1 MSETYNLIAVV
12 KAKTEE
18 ALRKFNDFTKGVK
31 SAKAELSA
39 FEQAGRI
46 AAGVLLRDMVQGLT
60 ASLTESIKLG
70 GVIETL
76 KASFEALSE
85 AQGATD
91 ASLMELREAVRG
103 TVSDMDLLTSANT
116 AMSFSIPYEEF
127 VKYAEAAAVVGR
139 AVGIDGAQAIDNFTI
154 ALGRLSPRILD
165 NLGIQLSLEEANK
178 IYAER
183 LGVTVES
190 LTEATRATAYHT
202 IATERLMEQAALL
215 AGTTS
220 EAQIAQEGFT
230 ASMKNL
236 QTATGS
242 LLTPLSG
249 ITPILQGAM
258 PFFAMFSAVYIP
270 TLITKYGALG
280 TATTIWGGITAAAS
294 SLVTTSILGIPIIGW
309 IAAVILAIK
318 GLQMAWKNNWFGI
331 RDIADNVAIAIS
343 DKIDWLME
351 GVTAFAEGVSE
362 ALDWLGLMWAVVTGT
377 VEEHLTKQK
386 DSLTQSFEDQVQIIK
401 DNMSAALDEVTLK
414 YGEMFA
420 AAEAAH
426 SKEIDEHAQFWIDQL
441 NEQAEGFDKAV
452 EEYQKHY
459 DQILTDTESH
469 YDDLISDTKSHYGDM
484 LSETIQSYDDQLS
497 ETTTFYDEM
506 LAEQSAFLVAIR
518 EGRARDLDDL
528 ELNFLLQKQALKDAL
543 ESQQMTTEE
552 YEEALSSLEAAYRES
567 REDIRDT
574 YRIQELQA
582 EDEFRTEEERI
593 NAERT
598 AALEKLEQEKSDEI
612 TRIEEELKAE
622 TERIEQE
629 KADEVQRINEQRKT
643 DLEAIQADKE
653 ALEVAHAKEMQ
664 KLEREKAVEIAGIQA
679 QAELDMIN
687 AQKQLHTDL
696 EKAEEEHKDAS
707 TGIWGRLWE
716 DIERGVSGFANW
728 IIGGSAYQ
736 DMLDDIEAAERA
748 HSETSTEIWDGL
760 WTDLKKDANTTFEN
774 IKTTVDDMGKTLS
787 TSSDA
792 VKNWATD
799 VIVKAKEAYKG
810 VSKETEAIL
819 SEIEAKAKQVVSKDE
834 KPENWAQIEN
844 ALEKIAELDVR
855 IAEKEAKTGK
865 EAKVLRGYRDEWRTE
880 LGFYTAMTVE
890 ELEELKKLPGVTE
903 LQHGFEGMVT
913 KPTAFLA
920 GEAGP
925 EYVSVTP
932 QSQGGRQLV
941 INGPLVVIEGSADP
955 KTARLAAD
963 LIMQELRKIA

>member
-1 MSETYNLIAVV
+1 LSETYNLIAVV

-18 ALRKFNDFTKGVK
+18 ALRKFNEFTKGVK
-31 SAKAELSA
+31 AAKAELSA

-60 ASLTESIKLG
+60 ASFTESLKLG
-70 GVIETL
+70 GAIETL
-76 KASFEALSE
+76 KASFEALST

-91 ASLMELREAVRG
+91 ATLGELRKAVRG
-103 TVSDMDLLTSANT
+103 TVSDMDLLTAANT

-139 AVGIDGAQAIDNFTI
+139 AVGIGAAQAIDNFTV

-183 LGVTVES
+183 LGVTVEA
-190 LTEATRATAYHT
+190 LTEAQKATAYHT

-236 QTATGS
+236 QAAVGS
-242 LLTPLSG
+242 LFTPLSG
-249 ITPILQGAM
+249 ITPILEGAM
-258 PFFAMFSAVYIP
+258 PFFAMFSAVLIP
-270 TLITKYGALG
+270 SLITQYGLLG
-280 TATTIWGGITAAAS
+280 AATTIWGGITAAAS

-309 IAAVILAIK
+309 IAAAILAVK
-318 GLQMAWKNNWFGI
+318 GLQMAWQNNWFGI
-331 RDIADNVAIAIS
+331 RDTVDNVVIAIS
-343 DKIDWLME
+343 GKIDGLME
-351 GVTAFAEGVSE
+351 GVTAFAGGVSE
-362 ALDWLGLMWAVVTGT
+362 TLDWLGLMWAVVTGT
-377 VEEHLTKQK
+377 VEGHLTQQK

-401 DNMSAALDEVTLK
+401 DNMSVALDEVTLK

-420 AAEAAH
+420 AAEASH
-426 SKEIDEHAQFWIDQL
+426 SKEIEEHAQFWIDQL
-441 NEQAEGFDKAV
+441 DEQAEGFDKAV

-469 YDDLISDTKSHYGDM
+469 YGDLLSDTKDHYSEI
-484 LSETIQSYDDQLS
+484 LSETTQGYDDQLS
-497 ETTTFYDEM
+497 ETNTFYDEM

-518 EGRARDLDDL
+518 EGRSRDLDDL
-528 ELNFLLQKQALKDAL
+528 ELNYLLQKQALKDAL

-552 YEEALSSLEAAYRES
+552 YEEALSSLEAAYRDS
-567 REDIRDT
+567 RADIRDT

-593 NAERT
+593 NAERA
-598 AALEKLEQEKSDEI
+598 AALEKIEDEKADAI
-612 TRIEEELKAE
+612 TTVEEELKAE
-622 TERIEQE
+622 VERIEQE
-629 KADEVQRINEQRKT
+629 KADEVQRINEQRKM

-653 ALEVAHAKEMQ
+653 ALEVAHAAEMQ
-664 KLEREKAVEIAGIQA
+664 RLENVKQSEIAGIQA

-687 AQKQLHTDL
+687 AQKQLHADL
-696 EKAEEEHKDAS
+696 EKAEEEHKEAS
-707 TGIWGRLWE
+707 TGIWGSLWAGLE
-716 DIERGVSGFANW
+716 KGVTGFATW
-728 IIGGSAYQ
+728 LIGGSAYQ
-736 DMLDDIEAAERA
+736 DMLDDMEAAERT
-748 HSETSTEIWDGL
+748 HSDTSTDIWSGL
-760 WTDLKKDANTTFEN
+760 WADLETDANRTFEN
-774 IKTTVDDMGKTLS
+774 LKTTADDMGRNLS
-787 TSSDA
+787 ASSDD
-792 VKNWATD
+792 VKKWATD
-799 VIVKAKEAYKG
+799 VVNAAKSAYTG

-819 SEIEAKAKQVVSKDE
+819 SEIEAKAKHVVSTDE

-844 ALEKIAELDVR
+844 ALEKIAELDER
-855 IAEKEAKTGK
+855 IAKREAAGK
-865 EAKVLRGYRDEWRTE
+865 GTRNLEALRDEWRTE
-880 LGFYTAMTVE
+880 LGFYTAMTME
-890 ELEELKKLPGVTE
+890 ELEELKKLPGVTA

-932 QSQGGRQLV
+932 KGQGGRQLV
-941 INGPLVVIEGSADP
+941 IHGPLVVIEGNADP
-955 KTARLAAD
+955 KTAKMAAD
-963 LIMQELRKIA
+963 FIMQELRKIA